1 MYKNV
6 PNEFAVALDLVSR
19 SGIDLTAA
27 MLTNLRIAAE
37 ARTLTILWNAKKEPV
52 GYVSWA
58 GANKESV
65 KMASQ
70 FNILPS
76 KLWEFREGGIA
87 FVMNVLFTPAFKEE
101 AKAEFRKF
109 IRARRAVFFV
119 KRDKKRLAVR
129 TSRGFRFPEL

>member
-1 MYKNV
+1 MYKNA

-19 SGIDLTAA
+19 SGIDLPAV

-65 KMASQ
+65 KMAIQ
-70 FNILPS
+70 YNILPS
-76 KLWEFREGGIA
+76 RLWEFREGSIA
-87 FVMNVLFTPAFKEE
+87 FVTNVLFTPQFKED

-109 IRARRAVFFV
+109 IRSRRAVFFV
-119 KRDKKRLAVR
+119 KGAKKRLAVR
-129 TSRGFRFPEL
+129 TSKGFRFPQL